1 MIYWYHMICSSC
13 DGLTSKTTKVTLF
26 QIFRHAHVKIQVIQV
41 IQVKMQDVEGSAE
54 LGDITRFLNIII
66 IMVFIILSFYNF
78 GLTPYKQTELVDIK
92 RLSNHFWRYQRRFW
106 IFLLHYKISF
116 NYFDIRFFPSEA
128 NEIFSSEPTDFF
140 PKEGDKG
147 SELVRWKHLYLYLL

>member
-1 MIYWYHMICSSC
+1 MICSSC

-66 IMVFIILSFYNF
+66 DIMVCIILLFYKF
-78 GLTPYKQTELVDIK
+78 GPTPYKQTELVDIK
-92 RLSNHFWRYQRRFW
+92 RLSNHF
-106 IFLLHYKISF
+106 
-116 NYFDIRFFPSEA
+116 
-128 NEIFSSEPTDFF
+128 
-140 PKEGDKG
+140 
-147 SELVRWKHLYLYLL
+147 

>member
-1 MIYWYHMICSSC
+1 MICSSC

-92 RLSNHFWRYQRRFW
+92 RLSNPF
-106 IFLLHYKISF
+106 
-116 NYFDIRFFPSEA
+116 
-128 NEIFSSEPTDFF
+128 
-140 PKEGDKG
+140 
-147 SELVRWKHLYLYLL
+147 